1 MQNQQVVD
9 YIKQRLQRGDV
20 ELDIRRELERVGWQ
34 AAIIDQAWSDAAS
47 SPVVSMHEQP
57 TTKQS
62 ATMSQS
68 AHKKPSG
75 KRLYVVAVLLF
86 VTIVSAVYLLHQ
98 VRPPKVAYSGNTGST
113 SNNIRQD
120 DASLIAEAI
129 SNFIGSNG
137 KLPQSTGVGKAADM
151 LNVCGKTC
159 DPNTQ
164 ETTRLYFYKPGLVT
178 YHLYASDLKVP
189 DVNTVYILNN
199 ANCNGNSGIG
209 SHITEQDA
217 VVILYAFATDA
228 GAQQKCLS
236 LQGNNPISP

>member
-34 AAIIDQAWSDAAS
+34 AAIIDQAWRDAAS

-57 TTKQS
+57 AAKGLAETSQIARKKSSHKQLF
-62 ATMSQS
+62 AI
-68 AHKKPSG
+68 G
-75 KRLYVVAVLLF
+75 IIVLL
-86 VTIVSAVYLLHQ
+86 VGVALVMYVLHQ

-137 KLPQSTGVGKAADM
+137 SLPQSTGVGTTADM

-159 DPNTQ
+159 DPDTQ
-164 ETTRLYFYKPGLVT
+164 ETTRLYFYKPRAVT

-189 DVNTVYILNN
+189 DVNTVYLINN
-199 ANCNGNSGIG
+199 ANCNGSIIG

-217 VVILYAFATDA
+217 VVILYAFATDT
-228 GAQQKCLS
+228 GTQQKCLS
-236 LQGNNPISP
+236 LQGNHPISP